1 MRILIYSYNYAP
13 EPIGIAPLM
22 TELAEGLVKRGH
34 EVRVITGLPNYPER
48 RIYPE
53 YRGKLYIKEQK
64 KGVTIQR
71 CWLWIRPKPGALG
84 LLDRVLQ
91 EVSFVVTSFP
101 QALLGWRPDVIL
113 VTIPSLPICVPAA
126 LLGWLWQ
133 RPVVLNVQD
142 ILPEAAV
149 RVGLI
154 KNKLLIRIFEI
165 LEKFA
170 YLSSTKISVIADGFE
185 ENLRSKGV
193 PEEKLELIP
202 NWVDVNFIRPL
213 PKKNNTFR
221 TAYKLDGKFV
231 VLYAGNIALT
241 QGLETVIRAAVK
253 LRHVPDIVFVIVGE
267 EGALERLHKRC
278 QDWGAD
284 NVLLRKF
291 VRRRQLPTMLAAADI
306 GLVVQKSNVVSF
318 NMPSKIQVLLASG
331 RAIVASVPVKG
342 TAARAIQQSGGGI
355 IVPPEDP
362 HALASA
368 ILELYNNPDEVTMQ
382 GNKGR
387 DFAIKKYAF
396 EQALN
401 SYEKLLYRCTESP
414 VSMLINQFEPVREG
428 SSNSHSLTNSIVPG
442 RQKLT
447 DLPDLS
453 AMGKAD

>member
-1 MRILIYSYNYAP
+1 MRILIYSYNYDP

-34 EVRVITGLPNYPER
+34 EVRVVTGLPNYPER

-53 YRGKLYIKEQK
+53 YKGKLYIQEQK

-113 VTIPSLPICVPAA
+113 VTIPSLPICVPSA

-133 RPVVLNVQD
+133 KPVVLNVQD

-154 KNKLLIRIFEI
+154 KNKLLIRVFEI

-170 YLSSTKISVIADGFE
+170 YSSSTKISVIADGFE

-193 PEEKLELIP
+193 LKDKLEIIP
-202 NWVDVNFIRPL
+202 NWVDVKFVCPL
-213 PKKNNTFR
+213 PKENNAFR
-221 TAYKLDGKFV
+221 MAYKLNDKFV

-241 QGLETVIRAAVK
+241 QGLETVIRAAIK
-253 LRHVPDIVFVIVGE
+253 LRHVPEIVFVIVGE
-267 EGALERLHKRC
+267 EGALERLRKRC

-291 VRRRQLPTMLAAADI
+291 VRRRQLPTMLAAADVS
-306 GLVVQKSNVVSF
+306 LVVQKSNVVSF
-318 NMPSKIQVLLASG
+318 NMPSKIQLLLASG
-331 RAIVASVPVKG
+331 RAIVASVPKEG
-342 TAARAIQQSGGGI
+342 TAARAVQQSGGGI

-362 HALASA
+362 DALASA
-368 ILELYNNPDEVTMQ
+368 ILKLYNDPYETAMR

-387 DFAIKKYAF
+387 EFAIKNYAF

-401 SYEKLLYRCTESP
+401 SYEKLFSKCTGSP
-414 VSMLINQFEPVREG
+414 VSKLINQTETAGEGIVNSQFSIPTPQQAG
-428 SSNSHSLTNSIVPG
+428 SSLV
-442 RQKLT
+442 
-447 DLPDLS
+447 
-453 AMGKAD
+453 GKS